1 MRGRRRLAGVLAVL
15 TSTAASQT
23 LPYNPT
29 RLFLSPNGSLVYQFQ
44 PLGTGSAQSQLKV
57 VDLSHSVNT
66 SKTVAT
72 TVSASLP
79 FLQDDD
85 LVPYTPVVDSDGS
98 ITVIAGNCSVGADGA
113 QVWRYTE
120 AGRGHG
126 TWKQDQ
132 TSQQEQSS
140 KEALGGSNFL
150 ATGLAFSEVVDGNAS
165 DTRVYV
171 FGGMCPVANATADTW
186 VSAAKYSNLM
196 VQLQPDVSASEYDM
210 TLVTAKGPPIA
221 EAGFSITP
229 LAPSYSANTSGQ
241 PQTQQQNFVLL
252 GGQTRSAFINMSQV
266 ALFSLPQESW
276 SFFSVSQPADA
287 NVQPRSGHTAVLSA
301 DGSKVIVFGGWVGD
315 VSNAATPQLA
325 VLEVGNA
332 GDGWS
337 WSAPT
342 PSGSGPASGSGIY
355 GHGAAMLPGDVM
367 MINGGYSISTTVS
380 KKVRRDAQT
389 ANTQAYLYN
398 MTSNEWIGSYTSP
411 NSLTD
416 QSDSASGASSKSE
429 QVGLGAGIGIGAVI
443 LILLVVFYLWYHRR
457 VKHARQERDRALLS
471 QSSDASFGNLERPF
485 LISGPVDV
493 RRGDTSISRFWN
505 AWDGNTGD
513 STQRTP
519 EMQHNAAGSTGL
531 FVNMPSP
538 TRGLRKGVA
547 GRGYQ
552 YHPAPRFDD
561 QRLVGGRGDIP
572 PIAEREDEDAQ
583 SMQRGQSTRSGRSER
598 SAEEDLCDAE
608 RKLRMLERVLHEGDP
623 FNPNHPDPLR
633 SNPASPVLGLSP
645 GETVKR
651 VNTGSSRV
659 APLLIRKPVGSGK
672 NKASTPNW
680 VVEPGPSDPL
690 LIDTGRLSPTKT
702 DERTSST
709 LSEHS
714 QRSLMTDSSI
724 TRTMSTRTGVLM
736 AAAMAARKR
745 RGSSPDHTSSSDSYA
760 QTISTGGRKSPFYC
774 HIGPGA
780 RSPTSDSA
788 PGGAPRSAG
797 TDVASFTT
805 AKTTFCELQ
814 SQGEALLG
822 GRPIFDP
829 DNPYQRALAAHSTND
844 GSMVPRTSYD
854 RDPAHLFLPRKRQG
868 WVGSLRRALGA
879 MGDRSL
885 SLTSNST
892 PYRDNPNASTSS
904 SPVRR
909 RLGGA
914 PQRASSDGGALL
926 RQKRGQKD
934 WEDGQWPRYR
944 DDPDPGDWGEPARTE
959 DETQQAEDDWD
970 VEGAAEKR
978 DVQIMFTVPKAR
990 LRVVNADM
998 DRASL
1003 RSASDSAI
1011 SRSGSV
1017 RTLQHERSMGAI
1029 RMRSEGGHEPLPSTL
1044 EEMEPGEGASRPVQ
1058 SFYVEDEKEKLF

>member
-1 MRGRRRLAGVLAVL
+1 LALL

-29 RLFLSPNGSLVYQFQ
+29 RLFLSPNGSLVYHFQ
-44 PLGTGSAQSQLKV
+44 PVEAGSAQSQLKV
-57 VDLSHSVNT
+57 VDLSNGVNT
-66 SKTVAT
+66 SKTVTT

-85 LVPYTPVVDSDGS
+85 LVPYTSVVDSDGN
-98 ITVIAGNCSVGADGA
+98 ITVIAGNCSLGADGA
-113 QVWRYTE
+113 QVWRYTG
-120 AGRGHG
+120 AGNGDG

-150 ATGLAFSEVVDGNAS
+150 ANGLAFSEVVDGNAS
-165 DTRVYV
+165 DTSVYI
-171 FGGMCPVANATADTW
+171 FGGMCPDADAAADTW
-186 VSAAKYSNLM
+186 VSAAEYSGLM
-196 VQLQPDVSASEYDM
+196 VQLAPDVSASEYDM
-210 TLVTAKGPPIA
+210 ALVTAKGPPIA

-229 LAPSYSANTSGQ
+229 LAPSYSANISGQ

-252 GGQTRSAFINMSQV
+252 GGQTKSAFINMSQV

-276 SFFSVSQPADA
+276 SFFSVSQPSDA

-301 DGSKVIVFGGWVGD
+301 DGSKVILFGGWVGD

-342 PSGSGPASGSGIY
+342 PSGNGPPSGSGIY
-355 GHGAAMLPGDVM
+355 GHGAAMLPGDVL
-367 MINGGYSISTTVS
+367 MIMGGYSIPTTVS
-380 KKVRRDAQT
+380 KRVRRDAQT

-398 MTSNEWIGSYTSP
+398 ITSNEWVSSYTSP

-416 QSDSASGASSKSE
+416 ESDPSSDSSSKSE
-429 QVGLGAGIGIGAVI
+429 QVGLGAGIGIGAAA
-443 LILLVVFYLWYHRR
+443 LISLAVFYFWYHKRIKR
-457 VKHARQERDRALLS
+457 ARQERDRALLS
-471 QSSDASFGNLERPF
+471 RSSDASFGNLERPF

-505 AWDGNTGD
+505 PRDGNTGE
-513 STQRTP
+513 SRQRTP
-519 EMQHNAAGSTGL
+519 EMQQNNGAGSTGL

-583 SMQRGQSTRSGRSER
+583 SMQRGQSTKSGRSDR
-598 SAEEDLCDAE
+598 SAEED
-608 RKLRMLERVLHEGDP
+608 
-623 FNPNHPDPLR
+623 F
-633 SNPASPVLGLSP
+633 SP
-645 GETVKR
+645 E
-651 VNTGSSRV
+651 
-659 APLLIRKPVGSGK
+659 
-672 NKASTPNW
+672 
-680 VVEPGPSDPL
+680 
-690 LIDTGRLSPTKT
+690 
-702 DERTSST
+702 
-709 LSEHS
+709 
-714 QRSLMTDSSI
+714 
-724 TRTMSTRTGVLM
+724 
-736 AAAMAARKR
+736 
-745 RGSSPDHTSSSDSYA
+745 HTSSSDSYA
-760 QTISTGGRKSPFYC
+760 QTVSTSGRKSPFYC
-774 HIGPGA
+774 RTGPRA

-788 PGGAPRSAG
+788 TGGAPRSAG

-805 AKTTFCELQ
+805 AKTNFCELQ

-822 GRPIFDP
+822 GRPMIDR
-829 DNPYQRALAAHSTND
+829 DDPYQRALAAHSTND
-844 GSMVPRTSYD
+844 ESMGPRATYD
-854 RDPAHLFLPRKRQG
+854 RDPAPLFLPRKRQG
-868 WVGSLRRALGA
+868 WVGSLRRALG
-879 MGDRSL
+879 
-885 SLTSNST
+885 
-892 PYRDNPNASTSS
+892 
-904 SPVRR
+904 
-909 RLGGA
+909 GA
-914 PQRASSDGGALL
+914 PQRAASDGGALL

-959 DETQQAEDDWD
+959 DEKQQAEDDWD

-998 DRASL
+998 D
-1003 RSASDSAI
+1003 
-1011 SRSGSV
+1011 
-1017 RTLQHERSMGAI
+1017 
-1029 RMRSEGGHEPLPSTL
+1029 
-1044 EEMEPGEGASRPVQ
+1044 
-1058 SFYVEDEKEKLF
+1058 